1 MNRSARAAFLLS
13 VAVAV
18 PVPARA
24 DEGQATDQFINFVSN
39 GCVQALIDG
48 TSVRA
53 FAGKALAVPAPED
66 FAKAFLRKET
76 GTVFVKDDAVSPLVM
91 TERPDGPCTVNTK
104 FAGDLTT
111 MIEAVEDFFAGPG
124 GGFYPVRTFEEE
136 AGTLGWTTHRIY
148 LGRRQ
153 GKKLTLLFSTT
164 PGDDTVGQVMFAVAE
179 TKP

>member
-1 MNRSARAAFLLS
+1 MKRYACAAYLLT
-13 VAVAV
+13 VAMGVGL
-18 PVPARA
+18 PAHA
-24 DEGQATDQFINFVSN
+24 DDGQATDQFIDFVSN

-53 FAGKALAVPAPED
+53 FAGKAQAVPAPEA
-66 FAKAFLRKET
+66 FAKAFLRAET
-76 GTVFVKDDAVSPLVM
+76 GTVFVKDDPAYPLVLA
-91 TERPDGPCTVNTK
+91 ERPDGPCTVNTK
-104 FAGDLTT
+104 FTGDLAP
-111 MIEAVEDFFAGPG
+111 MIEVVEDFFAGPG

>member
-1 MNRSARAAFLLS
+1 MRRIVQAGFVLALAMSGGL
-13 VAVAV
+13 
-18 PVPARA
+18 PARA
-24 DEGQATDQFINFVSN
+24 DESQATDRFINFVSN

-48 TSVRA
+48 GSVRT
-53 FAGKALAVPAPED
+53 FAGKAQAKLAPED
-66 FAKAFLRKET
+66 FAKAFLRKEI
-76 GTVFVKDDAVSPLVM
+76 GTVFVIDDPVYPLVLA
-91 TERPDGPCTVNTK
+91 ERPEGPCTVNTK
-104 FAGDLTT
+104 FTGDLTE
-111 MIEAVEDFFAGPG
+111 MIEIVEDFFAGPG

>member
-1 MNRSARAAFLLS
+1 MRRIVQAGFVLALAISGGL
-13 VAVAV
+13 
-18 PVPARA
+18 PARA
-24 DEGQATDQFINFVSN
+24 DEPQAIDRFIDFVSN

-48 TSVRA
+48 GSVRT
-53 FAGKALAVPAPED
+53 FAGKAQAKLAPED

-76 GTVFVKDDAVSPLVM
+76 GTVFVIDDPVYPLVLA
-91 TERPDGPCTVNTK
+91 ERPEGPCTVNTK
-104 FAGDLTT
+104 FTGDLTE
-111 MIEAVEDFFAGPG
+111 MIEIVEDFFAGPG

-153 GKKLTLLFSTT
+153 GRKLTLLFSTT
-164 PGDDTVGQVMFAVAE
+164 PGDETVGQVMFAVAE

>member
-1 MNRSARAAFLLS
+1 MKRHVHAAFFLS
-13 VAVAV
+13 VAIGVC
-18 PVPARA
+18 VPARA
-24 DEGQATDQFINFVSN
+24 DDMQATDRFIDFVSN

-66 FAKAFLRKET
+66 FAQAFLRKET
-76 GTVFVKDDAVSPLVM
+76 GTVFVIDDPVHPLVLA
-91 TERPDGPCTVNTK
+91 ERPDGPCTVNTK
-104 FAGDLTT
+104 FTGDLAS
-111 MIEAVEDFFAGPG
+111 MIEVVEDFFAGPG

-148 LGRRQ
+148 LGRRH
-153 GKKLTLLFSTT
+153 GKRLTLLFSTT
-164 PGDDTVGQVMFAVAE
+164 PGDDTVGQVIFAVAE